1 MHSDIG
7 HKIILKIKS
16 EDHEYLLISLLH
28 PSLQISMAKKKT
40 NTHHADILRE
50 CRTNLPEVV
59 FARFKDDKGLVDST
73 RSLLDGNGRV
83 LVTKCSEDQVKLLSR
98 RFKSHSIIKDI
109 TSGTMIISK
118 KKGRP
123 KAIGS
128 LAVVSAGT
136 SDYFVA
142 EEASLSAEFFGLKVY
157 RHYDCGV
164 AGIHRIEGA
173 LKTIEEKKVDA
184 VIVVAGMEGA
194 LPSIVSGLVKQPL
207 IAVPTSVGYGASFD
221 GIAAMLAMLNSCSP
235 GVVIVN
241 IDNGFGA
248 AAAAYKTIKWM
259 RERT

>member
-1 MHSDIG
+1 
-7 HKIILKIKS
+7 
-16 EDHEYLLISLLH
+16 
-28 PSLQISMAKKKT
+28 MARKT
-40 NTHHADILRE
+40 SNNHQMDILRE

-59 FARFKDDKGLVDST
+59 FARFKDDKALVET
-73 RSLLDGNGRV
+73 VRSLLASNGKV
-83 LVTKCSEDQVKLLSR
+83 LVTKCKEKQVKHLAKKFGTKVEKQDL
-98 RFKSHSIIKDI
+98 I
-109 TSGTMIISK
+109 SGTMVISK
-118 KKGRP
+118 KKKKP
-123 KAIGS
+123 KIIGS
-128 LAVVSAGT
+128 VTIVSAGT

-142 EEASLSAEFFGLKVY
+142 EEASLSSEFFGLKVY
-157 RHYDCGV
+157 RHYDCGI

-173 LKTIEEKKVDA
+173 LKTIEEKNVDV

-221 GIAAMLAMLNSCSP
+221 GIAAMLGMLNSCSP

-259 RERT
+259 RDRD

>member
-1 MHSDIG
+1 
-7 HKIILKIKS
+7 
-16 EDHEYLLISLLH
+16 
-28 PSLQISMAKKKT
+28 
-40 NTHHADILRE
+40 
-50 CRTNLPEVV
+50 VV
-59 FARFKDDKGLVDST
+59 FARFKDDKGLVDSV
-73 RSLLDGNGRV
+73 RPLLDANGRV
-83 LVTKCSEDQVKLLSR
+83 LVTKCSEEQIKLLSR
-98 RFKSHSIIKDI
+98 KFKGNTITKDA

-118 KKGRP
+118 KKGKP
-123 KAIGS
+123 KTIGS
-128 LAVVSAGT
+128 IAVVSAGT

-142 EEASLSAEFFGLKVY
+142 EEASLSSEFFGLKVF
-157 RHYDCGV
+157 RHYDCGI

-173 LKTIEEKKVDA
+173 LKTIEEKEVD
-184 VIVVAGMEGA
+184 VIIVVAGMEGA

-259 RERT
+259 KDRI

>member
-1 MHSDIG
+1 
-7 HKIILKIKS
+7 
-16 EDHEYLLISLLH
+16 
-28 PSLQISMAKKKT
+28 MAKKKS

-59 FARFKDDKGLVDST
+59 FARFKDDKQLVEAID
-73 RSLLDGNGRV
+73 SLLKANGRV
-83 LVTKCSEDQVKLLSR
+83 LVTKCSKDQVKYLEKKFGS
-98 RFKSHSIIKDI
+98 KVKKQDKV
-109 TSGTMIISK
+109 SGTMVISK
-118 KKGRP
+118 NNRKLK
-123 KAIGS
+123 IMGS
-128 LAVVSAGT
+128 VTIISAGT

-142 EEASLSAEFFGLKVY
+142 EEASLSAEFFGLKVF
-157 RHYDCGV
+157 RHYDCGI

-173 LKTIEEKKVDA
+173 LKTIKEKNVDA

-221 GIAAMLAMLNSCSP
+221 GIAAMLGMLNSCSP

-248 AAAAYKTIKWM
+248 AAAAYKNIKWM
-259 RERT
+259 KDRD